1 MWRRKKSMVWII
13 LPFALTAVF
22 CLWFDFNVYESRSKT
37 ISCEDDGIIFSITT
51 FNGDSE
57 TTPFLKCLGHTW
69 LSIDN
74 QSGHSVYIK
83 DHEIKHDEMITFSV
97 WAVSDLPGLL
107 FNLEEAYISTYDRYV
122 GRKSLSV
129 NIGEPQ
135 LKIIEAYIDQKDK
148 WSLGK
153 NCSYWSVRLWN
164 EVVDEAFGLKT
175 QTLFYTPKRLER
187 SFCEFDCVEADKDFS
202 RAGHICLYNGTSCVA
217 ALHKAGKQPYL
228 LSGTERFDFVGY
240 HMMAAMY
247 GVICIAIT
255 VMLILLVRWKRR
267 NNK

>member
-1 MWRRKKSMVWII
+1 MIACGDGRNRWYGSSSLSHLRRF
-13 LPFALTAVF
+13 FAFGLTSTYTKA
-22 CLWFDFNVYESRSKT
+22 DPKRSPVRT
-37 ISCEDDGIIFSITT
+37 MALFSLSPHSTVT
-51 FNGDSE
+51 VK
-57 TTPFLKCLGHTW
+57 PQCLGHTW

-148 WSLGK
+148 WSPGK
-153 NCSYWSVRLWN
+153 NCSYWSARLWN

-202 RAGHICLYNGTSCVA
+202 RAGHIFCYRDGVR
-217 ALHKAGKQPYL
+217 
-228 LSGTERFDFVGY
+228 TELEL
-240 HMMAAMY
+240 
-247 GVICIAIT
+247 CS
-255 VMLILLVRWKRR
+255 
-267 NNK
+267 

>member
-164 EVVDEAFGLKT
+164 EVVDEVLG
-175 QTLFYTPKRLER
+175 TL
-187 SFCEFDCVEADKDFS
+187 
-202 RAGHICLYNGTSCVA
+202 CLYNGTSCVA

>member
-1 MWRRKKSMVWII
+1 MIACGDGRNRWYGSSSLSHLRRFFAFGLTSTYTKADPKRSPVRTMALFSLSPHSTVTVKPRRFSNALDIPGCPLII
-13 LPFALTAVF
+13 SPVIR
-22 CLWFDFNVYESRSKT
+22 C
-37 ISCEDDGIIFSITT
+37 
-51 FNGDSE
+51 
-57 TTPFLKCLGHTW
+57 
-69 LSIDN
+69 
-74 QSGHSVYIK
+74 IK

-164 EVVDEAFGLKT
+164 EVVDEAFELKT

-202 RAGHICLYNGTSCVA
+202 RAGHIFCYRDGVR
-217 ALHKAGKQPYL
+217 
-228 LSGTERFDFVGY
+228 TELEL
-240 HMMAAMY
+240 
-247 GVICIAIT
+247 CS
-255 VMLILLVRWKRR
+255 
-267 NNK
+267 

>member
-1 MWRRKKSMVWII
+1 MWRWKKSMVWII

-37 ISCEDDGIIFSITT
+37 ISCEDDGIIFSIAT

-122 GRKSLSV
+122 GRKALSV
-129 NIGEPQ
+129 
-135 LKIIEAYIDQKDK
+135 
-148 WSLGK
+148 

-164 EVVDEAFGLKT
+164 EVVDEAFELKT

-202 RAGHICLYNGTSCVA
+202 RAGHIFCYRDGVR
-217 ALHKAGKQPYL
+217 
-228 LSGTERFDFVGY
+228 TELEL
-240 HMMAAMY
+240 
-247 GVICIAIT
+247 CS
-255 VMLILLVRWKRR
+255 
-267 NNK
+267 

>member
-1 MWRRKKSMVWII
+1 MWQRKKSMVWII

-22 CLWFDFNVYESRSKT
+22 YLWFDFNAYESRSKT

-107 FNLEEAYISTYDRYV
+107 FNLEEAYISTYDRYI

-135 LKIIEAYIDQKDK
+135 LKIIEAMFVNVIKNRIVRWVIYAV
-148 WSLGK
+148 LG
-153 NCSYWSVRLWN
+153 
-164 EVVDEAFGLKT
+164 
-175 QTLFYTPKRLER
+175 TL
-187 SFCEFDCVEADKDFS
+187 
-202 RAGHICLYNGTSCVA
+202 CLYNGTSCVA

-240 HMMAAMY
+240 YMMAAMY